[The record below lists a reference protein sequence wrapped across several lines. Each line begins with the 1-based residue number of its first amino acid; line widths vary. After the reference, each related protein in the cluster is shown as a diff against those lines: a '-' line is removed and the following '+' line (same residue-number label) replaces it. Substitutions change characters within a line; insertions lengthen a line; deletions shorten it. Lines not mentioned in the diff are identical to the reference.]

1 LFLLQEIMNISGQNS
16 IQNLEEIKEHLL
28 QEVTLD
34 EHLQHSAEPKTQVL
48 EATTGASD
56 ALDDRHSIATNDSDL
71 KELTPKP
78 SGKYKFIRSVGFGGM
93 KAVIQVKDRDTTRNV
108 AMAIIPDASDRP
120 QSDINRFVQ
129 EARITA
135 RLEHPNIV
143 PVHDIGVDTN
153 GAPYFT
159 MKLSRGRTLSAILR
173 KLREDDYK
181 TLKEFDLTRL
191 LRIYVKILNGVV
203 FAHSKKVIHL
213 DLKPDNI
220 HVGDFGEVLIL
231 DWGLARFIGAAED
244 IDDNYD
250 GEMITFPGTLASSNF
265 TLDGITKGTPGYM
278 APEQAAGKNRLKDE
292 RTDIYAL
299 GAILYAILT
308 FESPLSGR
316 PVNEIIAETIQGNI
330 NFPDAENQKRQ
341 LPAAM
346 QAVVLK
352 AMGRN
357 PEERYQS
364 VDELR
369 EDIFAF
375 LGGYAPKAEDASSL
389 KKTYLF
395 VNRNWL
401 ATLFL
406 ITLLLLIIVCSWMA
420 LLYYD
425 GSLQL

>member
-1 LFLLQEIMNISGQNS
+1 MR
-16 IQNLEEIKEHLL
+16 NLEDIKEHLL
-28 QEVTLD
+28 KEATLD
-34 EHLQHSAEPKTQVL
+34 EPLLESSEQKTL
-48 EATTGASD
+48 LLGATTD
-56 ALDDRHSIATNDSDL
+56 AAGSLLHDHDAISANDSVI

-108 AMAIIPDASDRP
+108 AMAIIPDAADRP

-143 PVHDIGVDTN
+143 PIHDIGADVN

-159 MKLSRGRTLSAILR
+159 MKLLRGRTLAAILR
-173 KLREDDYK
+173 KMRDDDYK
-181 TLKEFDLTRL
+181 TLKEFDLPLL
-191 LRIYVKILNGVV
+191 LRIYVKILNGAA
-203 FAHSKKVIHL
+203 FAHSKKIIHL

-231 DWGLARFIGAAED
+231 DWGLARFIGVAED

-250 GEMITFPGTLASSNF
+250 GEMITFPGTSASSHL
-265 TLDGITKGTPGYM
+265 TLDGVTKGTPGYM

-299 GAILYAILT
+299 GAILYALLT

-316 PVNEIIAETIQGNI
+316 PVNEMISETIQGNI
-330 NFPDAENQKRQ
+330 SFPDAENQKRQ
-341 LPAAM
+341 IPAAL

-375 LGGYAPKAEDASSL
+375 LGGFAPKAEAASSL

-406 ITLLLLIIVCSWMA
+406 ITLLLLILACSWLA
-420 LLYYD
+420 LLYYE
-425 GSLQL
+425 GILQL

>member
-1 LFLLQEIMNISGQNS
+1 MNINGQNS
-16 IQNLEEIKEHLL
+16 APNLEEIKEHLL

-56 ALDDRHSIATNDSDL
+56 VLHDTHAISADNSDI

-78 SGKYKFIRSVGFGGM
+78 AGKYKFIRSVGFGGM

-108 AMAIIPDASDRP
+108 AMAIIPDAADRP

-159 MKLSRGRTLSAILR
+159 MKLLRGRTLSAILR

-203 FAHSKKVIHL
+203 FAHSKKIIHL

-250 GEMITFPGTLASSNF
+250 GEMITFPGTGASSHI
-265 TLDGITKGTPGYM
+265 TLDGVTKGTPGYM
-278 APEQAAGKNRLKDE
+278 APEQAAGKNHLKDE

-299 GAILYAILT
+299 GGILYAILT

-316 PVNEIIAETIQGNI
+316 PVNEIIVQTIHGNI
-330 NFPDAENQKRQ
+330 GFPDAENQKRQ
-341 LPAAM
+341 LPAAL

-352 AMGRN
+352 AMSRN

-406 ITLLLLIIVCSWMA
+406 ITLLLLIIACSWLGM
-420 LLYYD
+420 LYYD
-425 GSLQL
+425 GTLQW

>member
-1 LFLLQEIMNISGQNS
+1 
-16 IQNLEEIKEHLL
+16 
-28 QEVTLD
+28 
-34 EHLQHSAEPKTQVL
+34 
-48 EATTGASD
+48 
-56 ALDDRHSIATNDSDL
+56 
-71 KELTPKP
+71 
-78 SGKYKFIRSVGFGGM
+78 M

-108 AMAIIPDASDRP
+108 AMAIIPDAADRP

-159 MKLSRGRTLSAILR
+159 MKLLRGRTLSAILR

-203 FAHSKKVIHL
+203 FAHSKKIIHL

-250 GEMITFPGTLASSNF
+250 GEMITFPGTGASSHI
-265 TLDGITKGTPGYM
+265 TLDGVTKGTPGYM
-278 APEQAAGKNRLKDE
+278 APEQAAGKNHLKDE

-299 GAILYAILT
+299 GGILYAILT

-316 PVNEIIAETIQGNI
+316 PVNEIIVQTINGNI
-330 NFPDAENQKRQ
+330 GFPDAENQKRQ
-341 LPAAM
+341 LPAAL

-352 AMGRN
+352 AMSRN

-406 ITLLLLIIVCSWMA
+406 ITLLLLIIACSWLGM
-420 LLYYD
+420 LYYD
-425 GSLQL
+425 GTLQW

>member
-1 LFLLQEIMNISGQNS
+1 MNISGQNS
-16 IQNLEEIKEHLL
+16 VQKLEEIKEHLL

-34 EHLQHSAEPKTQVL
+34 EHLQHSPEPKTVVL
-48 EATTGASD
+48 EATTGADGALHEHALYAGNSD
-56 ALDDRHSIATNDSDL
+56 I

-108 AMAIIPDASDRP
+108 AMAIIPDAADRP

-153 GAPYFT
+153 GTPYFT
-159 MKLSRGRTLSAILR
+159 MKLLRGRTLAAILR

-191 LRIYVKILNGVV
+191 LRIYVKVLNGVA

-250 GEMITFPGTLASSNF
+250 GEMITFPGTGASSNI

-299 GAILYAILT
+299 GALLYAMLT

-316 PVNEIIAETIQGNI
+316 PVNEMIAETIHGNI
-330 NFPDAENQKRQ
+330 SFPDAENQKRQ

-369 EDIFAF
+369 EDVFAF
-375 LGGYAPKAEDASSL
+375 LGGFAPKAEDASSL

-395 VNRNWL
+395 VSRNWL

-406 ITLLLLIIVCSWMA
+406 ITLLLLIIACSWIGM
-420 LLYYD
+420 LYYD
-425 GSLQL
+425 GTLQW

>member
-1 LFLLQEIMNISGQNS
+1 MNISGQNS

-159 MKLSRGRTLSAILR
+159 MKLLRGRTLSAILR
-173 KLREDDYK
+173 KLREDNYK

-250 GEMITFPGTLASSNF
+250 GEMITFPGTLASSNL

>member
-1 LFLLQEIMNISGQNS
+1 MNINGQNS
-16 IQNLEEIKEHLL
+16 APNLEEIKEHLL

-56 ALDDRHSIATNDSDL
+56 VLHDPHAISADNSDI

-78 SGKYKFIRSVGFGGM
+78 AGKYKFIRSVGFGGM

-108 AMAIIPDASDRP
+108 AMAIIPDAADRP

-159 MKLSRGRTLSAILR
+159 MKLLRGRTLSAILR

-203 FAHSKKVIHL
+203 FAHSKKIIHL

-250 GEMITFPGTLASSNF
+250 GEMITFPGTGASSHI
-265 TLDGITKGTPGYM
+265 TLDGVTKGTPGYM
-278 APEQAAGKNRLKDE
+278 APEQAAGKNHLKDE

-299 GAILYAILT
+299 GGILYAILT

-316 PVNEIIAETIQGNI
+316 PVNEIIVQTINGNI
-330 NFPDAENQKRQ
+330 GFPDAENQKRQ
-341 LPAAM
+341 LPAAL

-352 AMGRN
+352 AMSRN

-406 ITLLLLIIVCSWMA
+406 ITLLLLIIACSWLGM
-420 LLYYD
+420 LYYD
-425 GSLQL
+425 GTLQW

>member
-1 LFLLQEIMNISGQNS
+1 MNINGQNS
-16 IQNLEEIKEHLL
+16 APNLEEIKEHLL

-48 EATTGASD
+48 EATTGASE
-56 ALDDRHSIATNDSDL
+56 ALHDPHAISACNSDI
-71 KELTPKP
+71 EQLTPKP

-93 KAVIQVKDRDTTRNV
+93 KAVIQVKDRDTTRSV
-108 AMAIIPDASDRP
+108 AMAIIPDAADRP

-143 PVHDIGVDTN
+143 PVHDIGVDN

-159 MKLSRGRTLSAILR
+159 MKLLRGRTLAAILR

-181 TLKEFDLTRL
+181 TLKEFDLARL

-203 FAHSKKVIHL
+203 FAHSKKIIHL

-250 GEMITFPGTLASSNF
+250 GEMITFPETGASSHI

-299 GAILYAILT
+299 GGILYALLT

-316 PVNEIIAETIQGNI
+316 PVNEIIAQTIHGNI

-341 LPAAM
+341 LPAALE
-346 QAVVLK
+346 AVVLK
-352 AMGRN
+352 AMSRN

-375 LGGYAPKAEDASSL
+375 LGGYAPKAEAASSL

-406 ITLLLLIIVCSWMA
+406 ITLMLLIIACSWLAM
-420 LLYYD
+420 LYYD
-425 GSLQL
+425 GTLQW

>member
-1 LFLLQEIMNISGQNS
+1 MNISRQNS

-159 MKLSRGRTLSAILR
+159 MKLLRGRTLSAILR

>member
-1 LFLLQEIMNISGQNS
+1 MNISRQNS

-159 MKLSRGRTLSAILR
+159 MKLLRGRTLSAILR

-250 GEMITFPGTLASSNF
+250 GEMITFPGTLASSNL

>member
-1 LFLLQEIMNISGQNS
+1 MNTDGQNS
-16 IQNLEEIKEHLL
+16 MRNLEDIKEHLL
-28 QEVTLD
+28 KEATLE
-34 EHLQHSAEPKTQVL
+34 EHLLQSSEQKTL
-48 EATTGASD
+48 LLGATTNAGALLHDRD
-56 ALDDRHSIATNDSDL
+56 AISANESVI

-108 AMAIIPDASDRP
+108 AMAIIPDAADRP

-143 PVHDIGVDTN
+143 PIHDIGVDTN

-159 MKLSRGRTLSAILR
+159 MKLLRGRTLAAILR
-173 KLREDDYK
+173 KMREDDYK
-181 TLKEFDLTRL
+181 TLKEFDLTLL

-203 FAHSKKVIHL
+203 FAHSKKIIHL

-231 DWGLARFIGAAED
+231 DWGLARFIGVAED

-250 GEMITFPGTLASSNF
+250 GEMITFPGTSASSHL
-265 TLDGITKGTPGYM
+265 TLDGVMKGTPGYM

-292 RTDIYAL
+292 RSDIYAL
-299 GAILYAILT
+299 GAILYALLT
-308 FESPLSGR
+308 FESPLSGK
-316 PVNEIIAETIQGNI
+316 PVNEIISETIQGNI
-330 NFPDAENQKRQ
+330 CFPDAENQKRQ
-341 LPAAM
+341 MPAAL

-352 AMGRN
+352 AMSRN
-357 PEERYQS
+357 PEERYQA

-375 LGGYAPKAEDASSL
+375 LGGFAPKAEAASSL

-406 ITLLLLIIVCSWMA
+406 ITLLLLILACSW
-420 LLYYD
+420 LSILYYE
-425 GSLQL
+425 GILQL

>member
-1 LFLLQEIMNISGQNS
+1 MNSNEQNS
-16 IQNLEEIKEHLL
+16 MHDLDEIKA
-28 QEVTLD
+28 
-34 EHLQHSAEPKTQVL
+34 HLQNEV
-48 EATTGASD
+48 
-56 ALDDRHSIATNDSDL
+56 ALDDHLRNYSEHKTQLMEPTSGDSEALINDSHAMFTNHSEL
-71 KELTPKP
+71 KKLTPKP
-78 SGKYKFIRSVGFGGM
+78 AGKYRFIRSVGFGGM
-93 KAVIQVKDRDTTRNV
+93 KAVIQVKDQDTTRNI
-108 AMAIIPDASDRP
+108 AMAIIPDAAERP

-143 PVHDIGVDTN
+143 PVHDIGVDTS

-159 MKLSRGRTLSAILR
+159 MKLLRGRTLAAILR

-181 TLKEFDLTRL
+181 TLKEFDLPLL
-191 LRIYVKILNGVV
+191 LRIYVKILNGMV

-231 DWGLARFIGAAED
+231 DWGLARFIGSAED

-250 GEMITFPGTLASSNF
+250 GEMITFPDNGAFNNF

-278 APEQAAGKNRLKDE
+278 APEQAAGKNRQKDE

-299 GAILYAILT
+299 GAILYALLT
-308 FESPLSGR
+308 FESPFSGR
-316 PVNEIIAETIQGNI
+316 PVNEIISETIQGNI
-330 NFPDAENQKRQ
+330 SFPDAENQKRQ
-341 LPAAM
+341 IPAAL

-352 AMGRN
+352 SMSRTH
-357 PEERYQS
+357 EERYQS

-369 EDIFAF
+369 QDIFAF
-375 LGGYAPKAEDASSL
+375 MSGYAPKAEDASSL

-395 VNRNWL
+395 VNRNWM

-406 ITLLLLIIVCSWMA
+406 ITLLLLILVCSWMVI
-420 LLYYD
+420 LYY
-425 GSLQL
+425 GGNLQL

>member
-1 LFLLQEIMNISGQNS
+1 LFLLQEIMNISRQNS

-159 MKLSRGRTLSAILR
+159 MKLLRGRTLSAILR

>member
-1 LFLLQEIMNISGQNS
+1 MNINGQNS
-16 IQNLEEIKEHLL
+16 APNLEEIKEHLL

-56 ALDDRHSIATNDSDL
+56 GLHETHAISADNSDI

-78 SGKYKFIRSVGFGGM
+78 AGKYKFIRSVGFGGM

-108 AMAIIPDASDRP
+108 AMAIIPDAADRP

-159 MKLSRGRTLSAILR
+159 MKLLRGRTLSAILR

-203 FAHSKKVIHL
+203 FAHSKKIIHL

-250 GEMITFPGTLASSNF
+250 GEMITFPGTGASSYI
-265 TLDGITKGTPGYM
+265 TLDGVTKGTPGYM
-278 APEQAAGKNRLKDE
+278 APEQAAGKNHLKDE

-299 GAILYAILT
+299 GGILYAILT

-316 PVNEIIAETIQGNI
+316 PVNEIIVQTIHGNI
-330 NFPDAENQKRQ
+330 GFPDAENQKRQ
-341 LPAAM
+341 LPAAL

-352 AMGRN
+352 AMSRN

-406 ITLLLLIIVCSWMA
+406 ITLLLLIIACSWLGM
-420 LLYYD
+420 LYYD
-425 GSLQL
+425 GTLQW

>member
-1 LFLLQEIMNISGQNS
+1 MNINGQNS
-16 IQNLEEIKEHLL
+16 APNLEEIKEHLL

-56 ALDDRHSIATNDSDL
+56 ALHDPHAISADNSDI

-78 SGKYKFIRSVGFGGM
+78 AGKYKFIRSVGFGGM

-108 AMAIIPDASDRP
+108 AMAIIPDAADRP

-159 MKLSRGRTLSAILR
+159 MKLLRGRTLSAILR

-203 FAHSKKVIHL
+203 FAHSKKIIHL

-250 GEMITFPGTLASSNF
+250 GEMITFPGTGASSHI
-265 TLDGITKGTPGYM
+265 TLDGVTKGTPGYM
-278 APEQAAGKNRLKDE
+278 APEQAAGKNHLKDE

-299 GAILYAILT
+299 GGILYAILT

-316 PVNEIIAETIQGNI
+316 PVNEIIVQTINGNI
-330 NFPDAENQKRQ
+330 GFPDAENQKRQ
-341 LPAAM
+341 LPAAL

-352 AMGRN
+352 AMSRN

-406 ITLLLLIIVCSWMA
+406 ITLLLLIIACSWLGM
-420 LLYYD
+420 LYYD
-425 GSLQL
+425 GTLQW

>member
-1 LFLLQEIMNISGQNS
+1 LFLLQEIMNISRQNS

-159 MKLSRGRTLSAILR
+159 MKLLRGRTLSAILR

-250 GEMITFPGTLASSNF
+250 GEMITFPGTLASSNL

>member
-1 LFLLQEIMNISGQNS
+1 
-16 IQNLEEIKEHLL
+16 
-28 QEVTLD
+28 
-34 EHLQHSAEPKTQVL
+34 
-48 EATTGASD
+48 
-56 ALDDRHSIATNDSDL
+56 
-71 KELTPKP
+71 
-78 SGKYKFIRSVGFGGM
+78 
-93 KAVIQVKDRDTTRNV
+93 
-108 AMAIIPDASDRP
+108 
-120 QSDINRFVQ
+120 
-129 EARITA
+129 
-135 RLEHPNIV
+135 
-143 PVHDIGVDTN
+143 
-153 GAPYFT
+153 
-159 MKLSRGRTLSAILR
+159 MKLLRGRTLSAILR